1 MPQGVILCRTVS
13 RELRIK
19 LCQLFVE
26 LPHPDQHLQD
36 HNTMSK
42 TALDSDIY
50 GGECML
56 LYITLG

>member
-1 MPQGVILCRTVS
+1 MPHHVTWSPHKALPV
-13 RELRIK
+13 
-19 LCQLFVE
+19 FVE

-56 LYITLG
+56 IYTALG